1 MRLDQHPD
9 YDATVDAMLA
19 DGDLLH
25 DPREPWGDTT
35 SEAWRLEEEHAETK
49 TREELIRWFCVERL
63 LRANLE
69 MKLRVAMRI
78 VDAER
83 ERGRMDAT
91 EHVRGNL
98 AAYAR
103 LYHLIDDVRRS
114 GRKTLR
120 VESLID
126 AIREKEDTE

>member
-19 DGDLLH
+19 SGDLLV

-35 SEAWRLEEEHAETK
+35 TEAWRLEQEHAEEMS
-49 TREELIRWFCVERL
+49 REDLERWFCVERN

-69 MKLRVAMRI
+69 KQLRVAMRI
-78 VDAER
+78 IAAER

-91 EHVRGNL
+91 EPVRSNL

-103 LYHLIDDVRRS
+103 LHGLIADARRA

-120 VESLID
+120 VEALLD
-126 AIREKEDTE
+126 AIHEGDPE

>member
-9 YDATVDAMLA
+9 YDATVDDMLA
-19 DGDLLH
+19 SGGLLI

-35 SEAWRLEEEHAETK
+35 SEAWRLLQESAEEK
-49 TREELIRWFCVERL
+49 TREELERWFCVERS
-63 LRANLE
+63 LRAHLERE
-69 MKLRVAMRI
+69 MKVAMRLI
-78 VDAER
+78 AAER

-91 EHVRGNL
+91 EPVRGNL

-103 LYHLIDDVRRS
+103 LHGLIADARRS

-120 VESLID
+120 VEALLD
-126 AIREKEDTE
+126 AIHEGDAR

>member
-19 DGDLLH
+19 AGDFLH

-35 SEAWRLEEEHAETK
+35 SNAWRLEEEHAETK
-49 TREELIRWFCVERL
+49 TREELIRWFCVERSY
-63 LRANLE
+63 RANLE
-69 MKLRVAMRI
+69 KQLRVAMRI
-78 VDAER
+78 IAAER
-83 ERGRMDAT
+83 ERGRLDAT
-91 EHVRGNL
+91 EPVRGNL

-103 LYHLIDDVRRS
+103 LHGLIADARRA

-120 VESLID
+120 VEALLD
-126 AIREKEDTE
+126 AIHEGDDR

>member
-19 DGDLLH
+19 AGDLLV

-35 SEAWRLEEEHAETK
+35 SQAWQLLHESAEEK
-49 TREELIRWFCVERL
+49 TREDLERWFCVERS
-63 LRANLE
+63 LRAHLERE
-69 MKLRVAMRI
+69 MKVAMRI
-78 VDAER
+78 IAAER

-91 EHVRGNL
+91 EPVRGNL

-103 LYHLIDDVRRS
+103 LYGLIADARRS

-120 VESLID
+120 VEALLD
-126 AIREKEDTE
+126 AIHEGDTE

>member
-9 YDATVDAMLA
+9 YDATVDAMLE

-35 SEAWRLEEEHAETK
+35 SETWRIEQEHAEIK
-49 TREELIRWFCVERL
+49 PRDELIRWFCVERS

-83 ERGRMDAT
+83 ERGRLDAT
-91 EHVRGNL
+91 EPVRGNL

-103 LYHLIDDVRRS
+103 LYHLITDAHRS

-120 VESLID
+120 VEALID
-126 AIREKEDTE
+126 AIHEGDEA